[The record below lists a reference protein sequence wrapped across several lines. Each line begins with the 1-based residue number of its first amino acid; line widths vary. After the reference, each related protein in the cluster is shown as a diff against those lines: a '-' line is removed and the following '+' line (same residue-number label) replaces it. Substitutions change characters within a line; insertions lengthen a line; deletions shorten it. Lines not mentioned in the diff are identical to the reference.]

1 MDDRI
6 SFDHSLYRLEAVEAA
21 AAAYTEYLQ
30 VEVIPAADAVVVEIS
45 GVVAGHDQ
53 PTIMHAF
60 CNHVLH
66 ETILSG
72 RQAGEEVA

>member
-6 SFDHSLYRLEAVEAA
+6 SFHHSLYRLDAVEAA
-21 AAAYTEYLQ
+21 AAAYTDYLQ

-60 CNHVLH
+60 KSRTGNPAP
-66 ETILSG
+66 IP
-72 RQAGEEVA
+72 AANA